1 MDEEEVTPILMA
13 EVAEADQLTRIQD
26 IRIRVKANITR
37 ILPLAEAIETD
48 MAIKF
53 VLLIRILLTK

>member
-1 MDEEEVTPILMA
+1 MA